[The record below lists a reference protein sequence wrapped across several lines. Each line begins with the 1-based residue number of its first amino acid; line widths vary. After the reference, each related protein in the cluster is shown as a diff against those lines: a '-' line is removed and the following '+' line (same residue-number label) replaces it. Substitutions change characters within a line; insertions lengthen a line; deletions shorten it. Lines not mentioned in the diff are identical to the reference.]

1 MRRTATALVAVA
13 LAVALGACRGPKHVG
28 KYTNRANPAETLELR
43 ADGSFA
49 LAGEGGRSTG
59 TYQIEGDTITLMDVA
74 APIGRAALRATLL
87 VDTAG
92 GVWARNFPAG
102 HYAHHARPE
111 FLCDLRPDGSYHYA
125 KGSVDHRG
133 RYDVDKGVVT
143 LWYPSDGRC
152 TRGGAGP
159 AVPSPG
165 SCAFLAE
172 AKGESLT
179 FFRLVGEP
187 GHQQR
192 EPGEEFILQPVR

>member
-1 MRRTATALVAVA
+1 MKRAASA
-13 LAVALGACRGPKHVG
+13 LAALALAFGACHSAKHVG

-43 ADGSFA
+43 ADGSFD
-49 LAGEGGRSTG
+49 LAGESGRSAG
-59 TYQIEGDTITLMDVA
+59 AYQVEEDTITLAGVA
-74 APIGRAALRATLL
+74 APVGHAALRATLL
-87 VDTAG
+87 VDAGG

-102 HYAHHARPE
+102 HYAHRSRPE

-125 KGSVDHRG
+125 KGATDHRG
-133 RYDVDKGVVT
+133 RYEVDKGVVT
-143 LWYPSDGRC
+143 LSYPSDGRC

-179 FFRLVGEP
+179 FFKLTGEP
-187 GHQQR
+187 GHEQR
-192 EPGEEFILQPVR
+192 ELGEEFILQPVR